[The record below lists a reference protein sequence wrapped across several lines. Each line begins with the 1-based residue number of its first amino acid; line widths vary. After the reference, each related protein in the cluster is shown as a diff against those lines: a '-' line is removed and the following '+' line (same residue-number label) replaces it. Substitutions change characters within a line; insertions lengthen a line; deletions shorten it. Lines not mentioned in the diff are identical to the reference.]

1 MIRCTSWRKNWLKGR
16 TRASRSPQ
24 KRSGNWKPD
33 WKPKPSTGLNP
44 YAARWARTLSGETQN
59 GDETVPLG
67 TVYTKSKTAPNGP
80 SNAQYGH
87 SANADVQTN
96 VPYTVNVEAAKPLD
110 AQARMGN
117 SAVTVQGVES
127 VQDGDV
133 TVTLSDGTKVPLYDV
148 EIADPQI
155 RQLYDTAA
163 KYDTNTAK
171 AFVSGFDGSLPI
183 STYQSAFDYFM
194 TQAKHGVSMDEA
206 MQHAGLAGQMM
217 SPVSRQTA
225 YFAGE
230 NLQSSGSR
238 GNMGAENVATG
249 GMNNVSVRQ
258 DQKPSVKT
266 RGGTEDVSGRPDGR
280 GREDIG
286 KRSGI
291 SEAGGRNVEGVTRRT
306 VETRR
311 GRPIEFNAVE
321 DSALSEKQKRL
332 VEESKSYGYDLFF
345 SPRGS
350 EFTYGGKSRVIDWV
364 AFVPPGERLVFA
376 SYETK
381 LDFLHHELFHHFLKA
396 NRHKESALFK
406 KAQRSIVSK
415 SAFKK
420 YVALCEKHYKRAVS
434 KKLVLEEI
442 TCDLCEYAMS
452 GSKPLY
458 NRLNGLFEGD
468 TLETLAEQAREVFEA
483 NREAY
488 QAGKGQKSA
497 DTRFYMDD
505 AVEEVRGI
513 RAYHGMTTEDLD
525 SAVQSGLPPLHTDG
539 ARGHQPPF
547 PPGSIPFI

>member
-1 MIRCTSWRKNWLKGR
+1 M
-16 TRASRSPQ
+16 
-24 KRSGNWKPD
+24 
-33 WKPKPSTGLNP
+33 
-44 YAARWARTLSGETQN
+44 
-59 GDETVPLG
+59 
-67 TVYTKSKTAPNGP
+67 
-80 SNAQYGH
+80 
-87 SANADVQTN
+87 
-96 VPYTVNVEAAKPLD
+96 
-110 AQARMGN
+110 
-117 SAVTVQGVES
+117 
-127 VQDGDV
+127 
-133 TVTLSDGTKVPLYDV
+133 
-148 EIADPQI
+148 
-155 RQLYDTAA
+155 
-163 KYDTNTAK
+163 
-171 AFVSGFDGSLPI
+171 
-183 STYQSAFDYFM
+183 
-194 TQAKHGVSMDEA
+194 
-206 MQHAGLAGQMM
+206 
-217 SPVSRQTA
+217 
-225 YFAGE
+225 
-230 NLQSSGSR
+230 
-238 GNMGAENVATG
+238 
-249 GMNNVSVRQ
+249 
-258 DQKPSVKT
+258 
-266 RGGTEDVSGRPDGR
+266 
-280 GREDIG
+280 
-286 KRSGI
+286 
-291 SEAGGRNVEGVTRRT
+291 EGVTRRT